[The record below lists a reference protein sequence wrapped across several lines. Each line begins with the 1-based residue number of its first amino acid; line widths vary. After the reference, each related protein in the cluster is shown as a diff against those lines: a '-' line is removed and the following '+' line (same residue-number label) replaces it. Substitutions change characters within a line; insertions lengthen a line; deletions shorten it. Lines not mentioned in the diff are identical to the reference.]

1 MCIVFVALTAAADDV
16 ILDGVRLSG
25 DNEDDGK
32 LVAAEAELSDGRDR
46 WRVSCVRRPNIEGQ
60 VGAKTRDRKRRRELL
75 KRKRWMER
83 EEHRPF
89 EMLALPRVG
98 NLGPDP
104 ALPPY
109 LLHLP

>member
-1 MCIVFVALTAAADDV
+1 
-16 ILDGVRLSG
+16 
-25 DNEDDGK
+25 
-32 LVAAEAELSDGRDR
+32 
-46 WRVSCVRRPNIEGQ
+46 
-60 VGAKTRDRKRRRELL
+60 
-75 KRKRWMER
+75 MER

-109 LLHLP
+109 LFIFLKPIIAPCLLRPSCPLFPLALFSFIPRALAPKGKRWSFVNPA